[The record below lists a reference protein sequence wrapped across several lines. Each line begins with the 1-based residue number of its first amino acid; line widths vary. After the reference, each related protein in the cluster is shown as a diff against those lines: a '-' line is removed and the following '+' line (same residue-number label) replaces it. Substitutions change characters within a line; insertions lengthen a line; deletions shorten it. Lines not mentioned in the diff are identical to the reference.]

1 MTLYNSKKLSS
12 IADLCTNLYA
22 LALDKVPPTMQ
33 RILAHVIIFSFN

>member
-22 LALDKVPPTMQ
+22 LALGSGAVGALLLITLSIAQ
-33 RILAHVIIFSFN
+33 